1 MEKNKL
7 NYNNLI
13 KNYLGQH
20 MTNEQKNLYNSSI
33 NPQMNP
39 QMNPQINMRKQ
50 MDNKE
55 FKNIA
60 QSTREIKSPNSNQY
74 YPRDKNVL
82 AQKPMAGSETG
93 PRNFNTKANYYPRRD
108 LNKIVPNSN
117 SLTDKIV
124 ELERKQA
131 IIESSYLKQLEEVQ
145 NTQMKILELID
156 KKLGLDKKD

>member
-33 NPQMNP
+33 NP

-74 YPRDKNVL
+74 YPRDKNIL
-82 AQKPMAGSETG
+82 AQKPMAGPETR

-117 SLTDKIV
+117 NINLTDKIV

-156 KKLGLDKKD
+156 KKLGLNKKD